1 MRLQS
6 SCCLCG
12 CPSIPSLCAW
22 QNNRSWHGR
31 NREAFMFVAFCSSD
45 SNVIL
50 NMILNSKW
58 FLKVCILQ
66 SNVQSIYVN
75 VMQGLLWSL
84 SLDEIDRTQDCYHLI
99 GGALSTSYYIEDAR
113 ISQSLMRVLS
123 WQCIYLNVPVLTCCM
138 LERRTIC
145 DCVWLILSAF
155 SKQGWGTFLH
165 EFPTTVGVVGERNF
179 ITLTWAWMR
188 YLRVVSTSAGANPF
202 IC

>member
-1 MRLQS
+1 
-6 SCCLCG
+6 
-12 CPSIPSLCAW
+12 
-22 QNNRSWHGR
+22 
-31 NREAFMFVAFCSSD
+31 MFVAFCSSD

-123 WQCIYLNVPVLTCCM
+123 
-138 LERRTIC
+138 
-145 DCVWLILSAF
+145 
-155 SKQGWGTFLH
+155 
-165 EFPTTVGVVGERNF
+165 
-179 ITLTWAWMR
+179 
-188 YLRVVSTSAGANPF
+188 
-202 IC
+202 